1 MNQQNRKTAFELFTF
16 FFRIGCFTFGAGT
29 HKRRTG
35 GTGSGGEVDSRDYDL
50 QHRSVIRMPDV
61 RMDRRCGGHAWD
73 HMPGGADPVRSCIR
87 I

>member
-1 MNQQNRKTAFELFTF
+1 MLYIWRRMEHPGADGAGICGK
-16 FFRIGCFTFGAGT
+16 GAGT